1 MKVIK
6 SAFPKRRRCSLC
18 KSKFQYDLEDM
29 KFAHNMCCEVYVVC
43 PVCGSVE
50 VVGHAIE
57 ERGRWSDKDT

>member
-6 SAFPKRRRCSLC
+6 FAFPKRRRCSLC

-29 KFAHNMCCEVYVVC
+29 KFAHNMYCEVYVVC
-43 PVCGSVE
+43 PVCSSVE

-57 ERGRWSDKDT
+57 ERGRWNDKDT